1 MGSRYPHSS
10 GERSELAD
18 RVVRVNRVAK
28 VVKGGRKFSFS
39 ALIVVG
45 DMNGRVGSGIGK
57 AREVTE
63 AIRKGMEVAKRN
75 MITVPMV
82 GTTIPHEVLL
92 KLGAARIMLKPAAP
106 GTGVISGGAMRAV
119 IETAGIKDILTKSH
133 GTNNP
138 INTVRATLAA
148 LQSLRTAQ
156 QIAELR
162 GKDVEQMVGKKLAA
176 AYAPTATAPNA
187 EADGGGKRRA
197 RAGRTSTESNP
208 HEKSDRREARDP
220 RDGRIARLPPHA
232 ADARAAGQPGRAR
245 HAEGG
250 QVPGRGRRRALR
262 AAEAQPLQ
270 DLALTLHQETPKRQL
285 SDAAARPQAF
295 AGRPPPGGPDRPWH
309 RFRTRQDV
317 RPRPEGTERAQ
328 RRLPP
333 RLRGRPDAAVPA
345 PPEAARFQ
353 EPLQEGLRGGQRLQA
368 QPLHRRIEGRRR
380 GAARS
385 WPHPRGRGAQDFGRR

>member
-45 DMNGRVGSGIGK
+45 DMNGRVGAGIGK

-75 MITVPMV
+75 MITIPMV
-82 GTTIPHEVLL
+82 GTTIPHEVRL

-148 LQSLRTAQ
+148 LQQLKTAQ
-156 QIAELR
+156 QVAELR
-162 GKDVEQMVGKKLAA
+162 GKEVDQIVGRRLAN
-176 AYAPTATAPNA
+176 AY
-187 EADGGGKRRA
+187 KR
-197 RAGRTSTESNP
+197 
-208 HEKSDRREARDP
+208 
-220 RDGRIARLPPHA
+220 
-232 ADARAAGQPGRAR
+232 
-245 HAEGG
+245 AEGG
-250 QVPGRGRRRALR
+250 GSGNGA
-262 AAEAQPLQ
+262 
-270 DLALTLHQETPKRQL
+270 
-285 SDAAARPQAF
+285 
-295 AGRPPPGGPDRPWH
+295 
-309 RFRTRQDV
+309 
-317 RPRPEGTERAQ
+317 
-328 RRLPP
+328 
-333 RLRGRPDAAVPA
+333 
-345 PPEAARFQ
+345 PEAAA
-353 EPLQEGLRGGQRLQA
+353 P
-368 QPLHRRIEGRRR
+368 
-380 GAARS
+380 AAKETK
-385 WPHPRGRGAQDFGRR
+385 

>member
-45 DMNGRVGSGIGK
+45 DMNGRVGAGIGK

-82 GTTIPHEVLL
+82 GTTIPHEVRL

-148 LQSLRTAQ
+148 LQQLRTVQ

-162 GKDVEQMVGKKLAA
+162 GKEVEQIVGRRLANV
-176 AYAPTATAPNA
+176 YRK
-187 EADGGGKRRA
+187 ADGK
-197 RAGRTSTESNP
+197 
-208 HEKSDRREARDP
+208 
-220 RDGRIARLPPHA
+220 
-232 ADARAAGQPGRAR
+232 
-245 HAEGG
+245 AELGATNG
-250 QVPGRGRRRALR
+250 
-262 AAEAQPLQ
+262 AAES
-270 DLALTLHQETPKRQL
+270 TNGETK
-285 SDAAARPQAF
+285 
-295 AGRPPPGGPDRPWH
+295 
-309 RFRTRQDV
+309 
-317 RPRPEGTERAQ
+317 
-328 RRLPP
+328 
-333 RLRGRPDAAVPA
+333 
-345 PPEAARFQ
+345 
-353 EPLQEGLRGGQRLQA
+353 
-368 QPLHRRIEGRRR
+368 
-380 GAARS
+380 
-385 WPHPRGRGAQDFGRR
+385 